1 MWTDFFDR
9 IVVINLPKRVD
20 RLIEVSQELDNYGI
34 EFDLVDGIEHEKG
47 AEGLRQTVEN
57 ILKDSIQ
64 KKHKAILIFE
74 DDCLFVEP
82 KDVVDRTMEDAIK
95 DLPEYWHILYL
106 SAQATDGFKRRHSS
120 ALLQLDKA
128 FATHSW
134 AISLQGMKEI
144 IAAGLEAPIDNSI
157 VDKVQPMQKCFITY
171 PILTTQRAGVSDIG
185 NTFIDWHPFLIGRYN
200 QKLAELK

>member
-20 RLIEVSQELDNYGI
+20 RLIEVSEELNNYGI

-120 ALLQLDKA
+120 SLLQLDKA

-171 PILTTQRAGVSDIG
+171 PILTTQRAGVSNIG

>member
-120 ALLQLDKA
+120 SLLQLDKA

-171 PILTTQRAGVSDIG
+171 PILTTQS
-185 NTFIDWHPFLIGRYN
+185 
-200 QKLAELK
+200 